1 MEIRVKE
8 DSVEITGY
16 VNAIERNSKPLMS
29 RVGQFI
35 ERICKG
41 AFKKALKRNN
51 DVHILLNHDWNRDL
65 GSIKQGNLELEED
78 NIGLR
83 VRACITDKDV
93 IQKARNGEL
102 VGWSFGFQDREVEN
116 TIERGMPHRAVKD
129 LDLAEVSILDK
140 RKKPAYDGTLIMAR
154 DDVEELH
161 FRGEDFIDEVSIIGE
176 IGEMH
181 NETEN
186 TVQNEEKID
195 ENAQSIVKDE
205 VREEPIKEEPK
216 QQDVVE
222 EIDYS
227 KYENMIKEMK
237 EEK

>member
-1 MEIRVKE
+1 MEVRVKE

-16 VNAIERNSKPLMS
+16 VNAIERASKPLMS

-41 AFKKALKRNN
+41 AFKKALKRND

-65 GSIKQGNLELEED
+65 GSTKQGNLELEED
-78 NIGLR
+78 NIGLKA
-83 VRACITDKDV
+83 RAIITDKDV
-93 IQKARNGEL
+93 IEKARNGEL

-140 RKKPAYDGTLIMAR
+140 RKTPAYDGTLIMAR
-154 DDVEELH
+154 DDSEELH
-161 FRGEDFIDEVSIIGE
+161 FRGEDFIDEVSIRE
-176 IGEMH
+176 
-181 NETEN
+181 ETAEN
-186 TVQNEEKID
+186 TDKSAE
-195 ENAQSIVKDE
+195 
-205 VREEPIKEEPK
+205 IKEEALDNEMKNNEVQEVEPK
-216 QQDVVE
+216 QQEVVE
-222 EIDYS
+222 KIDYS
-227 KYENMIKEMK
+227 KYENMLKEMK